1 MKRNKFRE
9 FINSRGQYAAVFAFI
24 VVAGICAGAA
34 ALNGPKEETALE
46 EGTKLEES
54 ASTDTP
60 SVSEPV
66 LTNKNAAS
74 QQDTQSGTNGGT
86 NTNGGTDQ
94 NTGVQSDETNNTAI
108 LDSEEGGDTEIVMQ
122 WPVDGDILLAYSP
135 NTPLY
140 DVTLDQYRT
149 TDDVCIAAEVGEDVE
164 AAAGGTVAEIVE
176 DENKGNYVVIDHGN
190 GWATTYSQLADIDLS
205 VGEAVEQGETIG
217 KVAEPSI
224 YSTAMGPHIEFKVT
238 LDDRAVNPEAAIG

>member
-46 EGTKLEES
+46 EPAALEES
-54 ASTDTP
+54 ANADTP
-60 SVSEPV
+60 RVSEPV

-86 NTNGGTDQ
+86 DQ
-94 NTGVQSDETNNTAI
+94 NTGVQSDGTNNTAI

-149 TDDVCIAAEVGEDVE
+149 TDDVCIAAEVGEDVA

-190 GWATTYSQLADIDLS
+190 GWATTYSQLTDIEMS